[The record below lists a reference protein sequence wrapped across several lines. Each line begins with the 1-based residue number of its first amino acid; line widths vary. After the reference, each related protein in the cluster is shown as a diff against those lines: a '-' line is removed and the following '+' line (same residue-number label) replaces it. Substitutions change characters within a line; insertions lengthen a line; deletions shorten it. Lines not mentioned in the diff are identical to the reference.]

1 MNIDNNTVANVA
13 YKIHANTPDG
23 DLIEFAD
30 EKSPRAMIFGYQ
42 KVIPGFESNMIGLD
56 EGASFDF
63 ELNPD
68 QAFGDYRS
76 EMVVDVPKTA
86 FMVNGELKEDLLYI
100 ENEISMM
107 DNQGNPMKGKIIEV
121 GTDAVKMDFN
131 HPLAGKK
138 LFITGKVLNVR
149 PITQED
155 LQPQSGG
162 CCGGEC
168 GCGPEENS
176 HDHGHSHGQGGGCG
190 CSTGEGEHTHT
201 HAEGDDCQVCGN
213 PPEKQGQGI
222 GDCQCG

>member
-13 YKIHANTPDG
+13 YKIHANAPDG

-30 EKSPRAMIFGYQ
+30 ESSPRSMIFGYQ

-63 ELNPD
+63 ELSPD

-121 GTDAVKMDFN
+121 STDSVKMDFN
-131 HPLAGKK
+131 HPLAGQK
-138 LFITGKVLNVR
+138 LFIAGKVLDVR

-162 CCGGEC
+162 CCGG
-168 GCGPEENS
+168 GCGPEESS
-176 HDHGHSHGQGGGCG
+176 HDHSHRQDGGCG
-190 CSTGEGEHTHT
+190 CSTGEKEHTH
-201 HAEGDDCQVCGN
+201 ADGDDCQVCGN